1 MKPFRKK
8 APPLKTRLAI
18 VSVLAVAAAAV
29 ASGGYLARERGRA
42 MPTDGG
48 SFAGIAPIYRQILVH
63 GGDTTFQA
71 EPEPFGGESMRRPAA
86 AFLRIENYAPGDE
99 IEAIPI
105 EAIPQTGASASG
117 PRRRAA
123 TYVPAARM
131 RGATQMFETGGRS
144 FTLVFNGSFASLFAD
159 LFDSRDAMRPSAA
172 GEERN
177 PFTEAKE
184 EERAAGPATPAE
196 AEPPKAEKPEA
207 LEPTAPEAA
216 RQSGN
221 PAVAGRAAAE
231 DVFIFLGDF
240 DGSGVLSA
248 VEARRA
254 GENEFDFGGITKS
267 FRLLVNPAAVADQR
281 SLGIDDVDGDGIMDM
296 VVTSRA
302 SLFGALLLGDSGG
315 GFRGA
320 GFFPTGYEPTVATFG
335 SMTEEGRE
343 ILAVNLRTGVV
354 TSFRRRGSYYGQYRA
369 VRLDVPPDY
378 LAHVV
383 ELASGLD
390 YLLAGREGMQP
401 YLYRLMGDSRCEPV
415 PERLPGAP
423 GIDLGPGLRRGNAA
437 GGLRV
442 YQVGS
447 YASVILSDTAGLTFN
462 VANLRVVPGLFL
474 VFGNLE
480 SRGSLDVGVAYLI
493 SQAHSR

>member
-1 MKPFRKK
+1 MKPCRKK
-8 APPLKTRLAI
+8 VPLKTRLAI

-42 MPTDGG
+42 VPADGG

-71 EPEPFGGESMRRPAA
+71 EPAPFGGESMRRPAA

-99 IEAIPI
+99 IEAIP
-105 EAIPQTGASASG
+105 QTGAPASG

-131 RGATQMFETGGRS
+131 RGAAQMSETGGRS
-144 FTLVFNGSFASLFAD
+144 FALVFNGSFASLFAD

-172 GEERN
+172 GEDRN

-184 EERAAGPATPAE
+184 EERAARPATPAE
-196 AEPPKAEKPEA
+196 AQPPKAEKPEA
-207 LEPTAPEAA
+207 PEPPAPEAA
-216 RQSGN
+216 KQSGN
-221 PAVAGRAAAE
+221 PAVAGQAAAE

-240 DGSGVLSA
+240 DGSGVLST

-369 VRLDVPPDY
+369 ARLDVPPDY
-378 LAHVV
+378 VAHVV

-415 PERLPGAP
+415 PERLPDAP
-423 GIDLGPGLRRGNAA
+423 AIDLGPGLRRGNAA

>member
-1 MKPFRKK
+1 MKPCRKK
-8 APPLKTRLAI
+8 APPLKTRLGV

-29 ASGGYLARERGRA
+29 ASGGYLARERGPA
-42 MPTDGG
+42 VPADGG
-48 SFAGIAPIYRQILVH
+48 GFAGIAPIYRQIQVH
-63 GGDTTFQA
+63 GGDTAFQA
-71 EPEPFGGESMRRPAA
+71 EPAPFGGESMRRPAA

-99 IEAIPI
+99 IEAIP
-105 EAIPQTGASASG
+105 QTGASASG

-123 TYVPAARM
+123 TYVPAAGRH
-131 RGATQMFETGGRS
+131 GAIRTAETGGRS
-144 FTLVFNGSFASLFAD
+144 FALVFNGSFASLFAD

-172 GEERN
+172 GEDRN

-184 EERAAGPATPAE
+184 EERAARPATPPE
-196 AEPPKAEKPEA
+196 ADPPKAEKTGA
-207 LEPTAPEAA
+207 TEPPAPESAE
-216 RQSGN
+216 QSGN
-221 PAVAGRAAAE
+221 PTVAGQAAAE

-240 DGSGVLSA
+240 DGSGVLST

-281 SLGIDDVDGDGIMDM
+281 SLGIDDVDGDGIMDL

-302 SLFGALLLGDSGG
+302 GLFGALLLGDSGG

-343 ILAVNLRTGVV
+343 ILSVNLRTGIV

-378 LAHVV
+378 VAHVV

-415 PERLPGAP
+415 PDRLPDTP
-423 GIDLGPGLRRGNAA
+423 TIDLGPELRRGNAA

-442 YQVGS
+442 HQVGS

-462 VANLRVVPGLFL
+462 VANLRVAPGLFL

-480 SRGSLDVGVAYLI
+480 RRGSLDVGVAF